1 MDKAQQFASLLDEV
15 RKIVASSGA
24 REQKLQDICQLLA
37 DEVLY
42 YDWVGFYLVDLEGEQ
57 ELVLGPFVGE
67 PTEHDLIAFGDGI
80 CGQVADAQE
89 MFVIQDV
96 SQENNYLS
104 CSPDVQSEIVVPL
117 FNAEDELIGELDI
130 DSHTKS
136 PFTDED
142 RLFLDHVGELVGSL
156 F

>member
-1 MDKAQQFASLLDEV
+1 MDKSQQFASLLEQV
-15 RKIVASSGA
+15 REIVDRSDP

-37 DEVLY
+37 DEVIY

-57 ELVLGPFVGE
+57 ELILGPFVGE
-67 PTEHDLIAFGDGI
+67 PTEHNLIAFGEGI
-80 CGQVADAQE
+80 CGQVADTQE

-117 FNAEDELIGELDI
+117 FNSEDELIGELDI

-142 RLFLDHVGELVGSL
+142 RLFLDRVGELVGGL

>member
-1 MDKAQQFASLLDEV
+1 MDKSQQFASLLDEV
-15 RKIVASSGA
+15 RKIVTGSNP
-24 REQKLQDICQLLA
+24 RERKLQHICQLLA

-42 YDWVGFYLVDLEGEQ
+42 YNWVGFYLVDLEGEQ

-67 PTEHDLIAFGDGI
+67 PTEHNLISFGDGI

-117 FNAEDELIGELDI
+117 FNPEDELIGELDI

-142 RLFLDHVGELVGSL
+142 RLFLDRVGELVGGL